1 MFGRI
6 NKQHFSCEAAW
17 GWGTKFCNHEKL
29 YLFTRNFHFM
39 YWQAL
44 WIKVFYLQ
52 PPAERLKAML
62 RRVKQH
68 SLFGHVHHLQFL
80 FSQQSDNFG

>member
-1 MFGRI
+1 
-6 NKQHFSCEAAW
+6 
-17 GWGTKFCNHEKL
+17 
-29 YLFTRNFHFM
+29 M

-68 SLFGHVHHLQFL
+68 SLYGHVHHLQFL